1 MQSSPA
7 KTRTYGA
14 FFLSSAIWGST
25 FLFIRLG
32 NNAAVP
38 PVWAAT
44 LRLGLATVLLVGLTY
59 LMRQKMPRGAALR
72 AAAWYGFFEFGVN
85 FPLLYWAETTV
96 PSGLTSV
103 FYATNPIT
111 TPLLAW
117 MIGQER
123 LSLRKTLGALA
134 ALVGVVIIF
143 SGEIGTGTNIVPLL
157 ALVVSSTAAGFAGVM
172 LRRAP
177 PQSAIPANAVG
188 AAVGLAIC
196 LIASFAIGERH
207 AIPTQLPQ
215 WGPILYLAIMGSMGA
230 FVLWAWLLKHWS
242 ATAANFVSVIVPV
255 IAVLL
260 GAVVLNEQ
268 LHPLTIF
275 GVIWVLVGVS
285 AGIIGEK

>member
-1 MQSSPA
+1 MTVMQSTPA
-7 KTRTYGA
+7 RTRTYGA

-25 FLFIRLG
+25 FLVIRLG

-44 LRLGLATVLLVGLTY
+44 LRLGLATALLIGLTY
-59 LMRQKMPRGAALR
+59 LMRQRMPRGAALR

-103 FYATNPIT
+103 FYATIPIT

-117 MIGQER
+117 MIGQET
-123 LSLRKTLGALA
+123 LSLRKILGALA

-143 SGEIGTGTNIVPLL
+143 GGEIGTGTNIWPLL
-157 ALVVSSTAAGFAGVM
+157 ALVVSSTTAGFAGVM

-177 PQSAIPANAVG
+177 PQAAIPANAVG
-188 AAVGLAIC
+188 AAVGFVIC
-196 LIASFAIGERH
+196 LLASFAMGERH
-207 AIPTQLPQ
+207 AIPTRLPQ
-215 WGPILYLAIMGSMGA
+215 WGPIVYLAIMGSMGA
-230 FVLWAWLLKHWS
+230 FLLWSWLLKHWS

-260 GAVVLNEQ
+260 
-268 LHPLTIF
+268 
-275 GVIWVLVGVS
+275 
-285 AGIIGEK
+285 